1 MHVGSGHFGDARA
14 KAFISRQEVDSDGL
28 GPEAQGGREDHFA
41 APAAQVVKVLA
52 LLQAGQTADL
62 QSREIWGFTE
72 AEIAEWPVRQGF
84 SLQVDVQGQE
94 TPKVEDPHES
104 FYLD

>member
-1 MHVGSGHFGDARA
+1 MHAGSGHFGDARA
-14 KAFISRQEVDSDGL
+14 EAFVSRQKVDSDGL
-28 GPEAQGGREDHFA
+28 GPKSQGGREDHFA
-41 APAAQVVKVLA
+41 APAAQVVKMLA

-62 QSREIWGFTE
+62 QSREIRGFAE
-72 AEIAEWPVRQGF
+72 AKIAEGPVRQGF
-84 SLQVDVQGQE
+84 SLQVDVQRHE